1 MQANILERKIEKIED
16 EVSNLKSIVLELVQQ
31 PKQKGIIKLKGLL
44 KNVKIEEKDI
54 ESAKKSLFNIG
65 A

>member
-1 MQANILERKIEKIED
+1 MQANIIERKIAMIED
-16 EVSNLKSIVLELVQQ
+16 EVSNLKSIVLEIVQQ
-31 PKQKGIIKLKGLL
+31 PRQKGIIKLKGLL